1 MYIIYIYITC
11 LLLISYITKISDFAD
26 PKRRNVAFSKRPNVF
41 GLAIA
46 GKDLVDHVLA
56 IGGVLGENLGWPHRM
71 GILRGISRRYFLH
84 GSQIWVIFWV
94 MFILVS
100 CIWVVYS
107 G

>member
-1 MYIIYIYITC
+1 MYIIYIYN
-11 LLLISYITKISDFAD
+11 LFVVDVLHHKDFGEAD
-26 PKRRNVAFSKRPNVF
+26 PLPNVVF
-41 GLAIA
+41 GLVIA

-56 IGGVLGENLGWPHRM
+56 IGGVLGENLGRPHRM
-71 GILRGISRRYFLH
+71 GILRGISRRCFLH
-84 GSQIWVIFWV
+84 GSQIWVIFWD